1 MLNKIRKNLKLIMV
15 VVVCVIVVCMLRKQI
30 MEGFSKLPRYMYMYN
45 GIPRNSSY
53 DTRGEPI
60 SIKNDPSK
68 TGVYY
73 NSPLDDNETNQRVK
87 FN

>member
-1 MLNKIRKNLKLIMV
+1 MLNIKKNKILITI
-15 VVVCVIVVCMLRKQI
+15 IVVCLALLCILRRQI
-30 MEGFSKLPRYMYMYN
+30 IEGFSKLPRYMYMYN

-53 DTRGEPI
+53 DTRGEPL
-60 SIKNDPSK
+60 SIKNDPKK

-87 FN
+87 Y

>member
-1 MLNKIRKNLKLIMV
+1 
-15 VVVCVIVVCMLRKQI
+15 
-30 MEGFSKLPRYMYMYN
+30 MYMYN

-60 SIKNDPSK
+60 SIKKDTTK

-73 NSPLDDNETNQRVK
+73 ESSLDDNETNQRIK
-87 FN
+87 YE